1 MGGESMDALER
12 LKRIDSEVYHLE
24 RIVAVLGWDQQ
35 TYMPAKAIEGRAEQ
49 IAEMQTLVHEK
60 STSGVI
66 GEILETLGASDDAP
80 SGSLD
85 VTTIEGA
92 FVRAWHRR
100 YSREQK
106 VPTELVSRIARETSK
121 AQAVWAQAKQE
132 NRFSDFA
139 PNLETVLEL
148 VVEVAEHV
156 GYEAHI
162 YDALL
167 DEFEPWMTTKEVEE
181 VFDPLAARLVPVV
194 QAIGDAPKINDAFL
208 RVEYSSAKQEVFGRE
223 VLEAIGFPLDSGR
236 LDVSPHPFT
245 TSLGGRDVRL
255 TTRYN
260 PKHMQSSMFG
270 TIHEAG
276 HGLYELGFSDA
287 IADSILASGASLGIH
302 ESQSRTW
309 ENLIGRSRSFWRRF
323 FPRLQELFP
332 DQLGS
337 VTDEDFYRAINTV
350 EPSLIRVEADEVTYS
365 LHIILRFEL
374 EKRLI
379 TGDLRVAD
387 LPVAWRDEMKRLLG
401 IEPPDDSLGVLQD
414 IHWSMGAFGYFPTYA
429 LGNLYGAQF
438 DRAMRDDIAD
448 IDELIADGDFSTIL
462 QWQRTHI
469 HGKGSTRTA
478 AELCRDVSG
487 DTLDSDHFLE
497 YIRGKYNELYHLS

>member
-1 MGGESMDALER
+1 MNPER
-12 LKRIDSEVYHLE
+12 AYDWLRDNSVETAYMVS
-24 RIVAVLGWDQQ
+24 AAQVLAWDQR
-35 TYMPAKAIEGRAEQ
+35 TYMPGGGHAHRAEQ
-49 IAEMQTLVHEK
+49 MAIMAKLLHGRTTDSL
-60 STSGVI
+60 I
-66 GEILETLGASDDAP
+66 GERLADVEGSDMVADPLSAAA
-80 SGSLD
+80 
-85 VTTIEGA
+85 VN
-92 FVRAWHRR
+92 VREWRR
-100 YSREQK
+100 DYDRSARIPQK
-106 VPTELVSRIARETSK
+106 LAMDLARETAQGESVWEAARPRNDWDAFVPHLARIVNLLKEK
-121 AQAVWAQAKQE
+121 ASA
-132 NRFSDFA
+132 
-139 PNLETVLEL
+139 L
-148 VVEVAEHV
+148 
-156 GYEAHI
+156 GYENEP

-167 DEFEPWMTTKEVEE
+167 DEYEPWMTTKAVEE
-181 VFDPLAARLVPVV
+181 VFDPLVARLVPVV
-194 QAIGDAPKINDAFL
+194 QAIGDAPKIDDAFL
-208 RVEYSSAKQEVFGRE
+208 QLDYSPAKHEVFGRE

-245 TSLGGRDVRL
+245 TSLGDRDVRL

-287 IADSILASGASLGIH
+287 IADTILANGASLGMH

-309 ENLIGRSRSFWRRF
+309 ENLIGRSRSIWRRF
-323 FPRLQELFP
+323 FPRLQELLP
-332 DQLGS
+332 EQLGS

-365 LHIILRFEL
+365 LRIILRFEL

-401 IEPPDDSLGVLQD
+401 MEPPDDSLGVLQD
-414 IHWSMGAFGYFPTYA
+414 IHRSMGDFGYFPTYA

-448 IDELIADGDFSTIL
+448 TDELIANGEFGTIL
-462 QWQRTHI
+462 PWQRTHI
-469 HGKGSTRTA
+469 HGKGSIRTA

-487 DTLDSDHFLE
+487 DTLDPDHFLD